1 MTGQIPDTVKL
12 DGTTYSITAVDGEGL
27 FKPDEHGLQP
37 HFMSTACWRGIVC
50 SYVVQDDL
58 LLLDRLEIRLEPD
71 HPQV

>member
-1 MTGQIPDTVKL
+1 
-12 DGTTYSITAVDGEGL
+12 
-27 FKPDEHGLQP
+27 
-37 HFMSTACWRGIVC
+37 MSTACWRGIVF